1 MSAIPRVFGPQ
12 TDGRKAERQRDRET
26 EKERKGK
33 KRIEDLKNGEMQQR
47 ILNLPSKSKG
57 DILE

>member
-12 TDGRKAERQRDRET
+12 TDGRKTQTET